1 MTNKEKAIEIA
12 ENNFTFYKSN
22 VEGEISTDSCKE
34 CEQSALEMAEW
45 KDQQFKKVLHE
56 VEIIFNN
63 KSNPTDFG
71 VQLSIK
77 IIKDKLNLK

>member
-1 MTNKEKAIEIA
+1 MTNEEKANEIA
-12 ENNFTFYKSN
+12 EDESRFYKQLESS
-22 VEGEISTDSCKE
+22 ELTSSKIDCKK
-34 CEQSALEMAEW
+34 SALAMAEW

-63 KSNPTDFG
+63 KSNPIDCG

-77 IIKDKLNLK
+77 IIKDKLNLE